1 MAIGD
6 LQAGQGGVNL
16 ELEIVSIEEPR
27 EFDKYGKKLRV
38 ANAKVKDDTGAEVTM
53 SFWNEDIEKIKPG
66 MRIKLENGYCS
77 EFKGEKQ
84 LSAGK
89 FGKFEVL

>member
-1 MAIGD
+1 MISE
-6 LQAGQGGVNL
+6 LQAGQGNVNL

-27 EFDKYGKKLRV
+27 EFDKNGTKLRV
-38 ANAKVKDDTGAEVTM
+38 ANAKVKDESGEVTM

-66 MRIKLENGYCS
+66 MTIKLENGYCS

-89 FGKFEVL
+89 FGKFMVL